1 MRITNKIMQNNS
13 LSNINMTKVNED
25 KLSAQ
30 MTTGKKNVRP
40 SDDPVTAIRA
50 LRLRSNVTQI
60 TQYYK
65 NNSKDAEA
73 WMNTTSDALE
83 QEVKVLDSV
92 IEQYTNGVNQYLT
105 SSDRQVILTE
115 LQALR
120 DEVYATG
127 DVDYAGRYV
136 FTGYRTD
143 TSLMYDEETTQPFMI
158 TEQLT
163 ADNISTGYHVDTTFN
178 ASGTDEGGAPTSTP
192 TDLAGLTEGTY
203 ENYADVTEQDVTNSV
218 YHRIRLSYKNLDA
231 NAGMSLHYT
240 VNGASAESTYTIE
253 SMTAADVPSPYDLIT
268 TSEYDDKIIYLAD
281 TGELLLGNN
290 AFNTLS
296 AASNIDITY
305 QKSDWAKGDLRPEH
319 YFFCTSQGTD
329 NTTDFSV
336 TKADG
341 TVLTGVEAHAAYAAS
356 VKAGTVDTDFTDVS
370 TDADIVYNE
379 KYLTQTDSNQVIEYD
394 VGFNQRLQVNT
405 TADEAFDPAVVR
417 EIDDMV
423 NAINNLTEIENLVG
437 TLEDMLA
444 NATDDTV
451 KATLQKQLDA
461 ANKAFDYAKEN
472 VKKMF
477 EDGITIMQGYQEKVT
492 IAATDCGARGERLEL
507 IQARLVSQK
516 STFEELQS
524 ENEDVDLAET
534 AVKLKS
540 AELSY
545 EASLQATA
553 KIMKTNLMQYI

>member
-25 KLSAQ
+25 RLSSQ

-73 WMNTTSDALE
+73 WLDTTADALE
-83 QEVKVLDSV
+83 QEVTVLDS
-92 IEQYTNGVNQYLT
+92 IITQYTNGVNQYLT

-115 LQALR
+115 LEALR

-143 TSLMYDEETTQPFMI
+143 TSLMFREDTEKTYTI

-163 ADNISTGYHVDTTFN
+163 ADDILTGYHVDTIFT
-178 ASGTDEGGAPTSTP
+178 ATGTDDDGNATTTD
-192 TDLAGLTEGTY
+192 TDLLAMTEGTY
-203 ENYADVTEQDVTNSV
+203 TAYTDVTEQEITNST
-218 YHRIRLSYKNLDA
+218 YHRIRTSYKDLD
-231 NAGMSLHYT
+231 NAGVVISYSTDASTATTASFDVESLSST
-240 VNGASAESTYTIE
+240 VI
-253 SMTAADVPSPYDLIT
+253 PSPYDRIT
-268 TSEYDDKIIYLAD
+268 TDAYADKAIFLAD
-281 TGELLLGNN
+281 TGEILLGSNVYS
-290 AFNTLS
+290 TLS
-296 AASNIDITY
+296 TATNIDITY
-305 QKSDWAKGDLRPEH
+305 QKTSWEEGDLRPEH
-319 YFFCTSQGTD
+319 YFFCATNGTNGTNNLTLTVGTTSTSTGLEAFASYVQATKYT
-329 NTTDFSV
+329 TTDTV
-336 TKADG
+336 TLD
-341 TVLTGVEAHAAYAAS
+341 TG
-356 VKAGTVDTDFTDVS
+356 D
-370 TDADIVYNE
+370 DILYNE
-379 KYLTQTDSNQVIEYD
+379 TYLSATADKQVIEYD

-405 TADEAFDPAVVR
+405 TADEAFDPSVVR
-417 EIDDMV
+417 EIDDMIS
-423 NAINNLTEIENLVG
+423 AINNLTEIEELVG
-437 TLEDMLA
+437 TLEDMIDA
-444 NATDDTV
+444 TTDDTV
-451 KATLQKQLDA
+451 KATLQQQLDA
-461 ANKAFDYAKEN
+461 ANKAYDYAAEN
-472 VKKMF
+472 VKTMF
-477 EDGITIMQGYQEKVT
+477 ESGITTMQNYQEKVT
-492 IAATDCGARGERLEL
+492 LAATDCGARGERLEL

-534 AVKLKS
+534 AVKLAS

-545 EASLQATA
+545 EASLQATS